1 MFSVI
6 VGNLGTVYDGDDF
19 SEAEKTYDEYVEMS
33 HCAFGRASSQEVILM
48 ANGEVEFHYEGMT
61 CACNECGLDIPR
73 DEALLVTLVAE
84 RAKEGEAGELN
95 LTFCSERC
103 KTKTMSILNPA
114 D

>member
-19 SEAEKTYDEYVEMS
+19 AEAEKTYDEYVEMS
-33 HCAFGRASSQEVILM
+33 HCQFGRASSEEVILM
-48 ANGEVEFHYEGMT
+48 KNGEVEFHYEGMT
-61 CACNECGLDIPR
+61 CQCSDCGYNVLR
-73 DEALLVTLVAE
+73 EEALIM
-84 RAKEGEAGELN
+84 GELK

-103 KTKTMSILNPA
+103 KAKTLRVLNPI

>member
-19 SEAEKTYDEYVEMS
+19 SEAEKAYDEYVEMS
-33 HCAFGRASSQEVILM
+33 HCAFGRTSSQEVILM
-48 ANGEVEFHYEGMT
+48 KNGEVEFHYEGMT
-61 CACNECGLDIPR
+61 CACNECGYNVLR
-73 DEALLVTLVAE
+73 EEALLVTL
-84 RAKEGEAGELN
+84 GELN

-103 KTKTMSILNPA
+103 EKKTMSILNPV